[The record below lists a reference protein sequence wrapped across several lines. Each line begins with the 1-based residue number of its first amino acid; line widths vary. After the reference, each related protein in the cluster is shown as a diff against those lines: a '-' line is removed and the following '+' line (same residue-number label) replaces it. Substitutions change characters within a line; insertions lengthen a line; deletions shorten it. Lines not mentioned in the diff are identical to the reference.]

1 LFSIQLLCRPQKQ
14 KTKPKLRICF
24 RNLCSAAPVTI
35 ACRPKLKEINCRIVK
50 DHSSLRAASKSTRS
64 ERAKSSN
71 LYAEVNASVQKKLE
85 SAKFAGEIAEK
96 FFGGLL

>member
-1 LFSIQLLCRPQKQ
+1 LLTP
-14 KTKPKLRICF
+14 KTKNEAEASNMLLKSL
-24 RNLCSAAPVTI
+24 LAAPVTI

-71 LYAEVNASVQKKLE
+71 LYAEVNASVRKKLE
-85 SAKFAGEIAEK
+85 SAKFAGKNAKK
-96 FFGGLL
+96 FFDGIL